1 MNAVAKGSRVR
12 KKGLVLAQAKRI
24 PHPLAG
30 NTFYVPSAVDKGG
43 YVVDTQKGTCT
54 CPDFELRTLKCKH
67 QWAISYARHEVTA
80 ADGSK
85 IVTET
90 MRVTYTQNW
99 PAYNAAQCEEKERVQ
114 GVLRALC
121 EEHSAAQRCPTV
133 IRWPPSCATG

>member
-1 MNAVAKGSRVR
+1 MNAVAKDPRQE
-12 KKGLVLAQAKRI
+12 KGLVLAQAKRI
-24 PHPLAG
+24 KQIAG

-99 PAYNAAQCEEKERVQ
+99 PRLQ
-114 GVLRALC
+114 
-121 EEHSAAQRCPTV
+121 
-133 IRWPPSCATG
+133 RWPNARRRSAYRNYCVLFVRAFSSRLTAVVAALVCHWLT